1 VDGLVSTS
9 PLPVV
14 RAAKV
19 DHRCDGALRSCYV
32 IAPERPVLTFGRN
45 RDCTVVL
52 DAGDVTISGR
62 AGAIRWAGH
71 HWLLENTSS
80 FAPFTVHAD
89 GREPA
94 ILGPDARPMPIGD
107 RDVIEV
113 PAAGQLH
120 SLQLFDLGAPA
131 PALPAVPRSGTAEL
145 SALVPAGVHV
155 TPDRNQRELLAALCL
170 GWLFPEQF
178 APRPTRTEEL
188 HRLLTGNGDHS
199 ELSRAA
205 LRKRLGVLRRRL
217 APLNGRELVDDFDL
231 YQLAERYRLCDVDD
245 AARLPGLPA
254 VVLRAGH

>member
-1 VDGLVSTS
+1 MSTT
-9 PLPVV
+9 PLPLA

-19 DHRCDGALRSCYV
+19 DHRCDGALRSCYA
-32 IAPERPVLTFGRN
+32 IAPDRPVLSFGRD
-45 RDCTVVL
+45 RGCSVVL
-52 DAGDVTISGR
+52 DGSDRTISGR

-80 FAPFTVHAD
+80 YAPFTVHAE

-94 ILGPDARPMPIGD
+94 IVGPDARPMPIGD

-113 PAAGQLH
+113 PAAGHLH
-120 SLQLFDLGAPA
+120 TLQLYDLGAPP
-131 PALPAVPRSGTAEL
+131 PALPAVVRSGTAEL
-145 SALVPAGVHV
+145 STVVPPGVHV

-178 APRPTRTEEL
+178 PPRPTRTEDL
-188 HRLLTGNGDHS
+188 HQLLTGSGDHS
-199 ELSRAA
+199 DLSRAA

-217 APLNGRELVDDFDL
+217 TPLNGRELVDDFDL

-254 VVLRAGH
+254 TVLHAGH